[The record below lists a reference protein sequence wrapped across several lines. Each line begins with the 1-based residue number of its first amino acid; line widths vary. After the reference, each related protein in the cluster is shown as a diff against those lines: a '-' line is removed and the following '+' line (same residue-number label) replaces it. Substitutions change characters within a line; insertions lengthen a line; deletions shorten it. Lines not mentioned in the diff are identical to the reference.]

1 MLASSVESPAVSRT
15 RPLAERS
22 HSPAV
27 PVVGAARPSARLI
40 CTRKSDSVT
49 PIPWSESPKC
59 PSSPCQGSAGIFF
72 VIVLRESQASRAG
85 LPANLRHCGR
95 LVSPRVIEAARLE
108 ADWLEY
114 FRGVSV
120 GTLSSRRLRQ
130 TRRDEWETKTLLAN
144 SLSTRSLS
152 GSRRRSGAPTKWV
165 RLSGRGRVGNA
176 GAESEAGSADLRRFY
191 GGAAAAVAA
200 EHQFGAQQGGDR
212 VGARAAPGA
221 PPGAG
226 RGAGAGGAGTGRRR
240 IHSLALA
247 ARGNVRQHGQP
258 AGRPRRAGWCGD
270 QLRQGLRGAR
280 RSLGFRARSLR
291 DGGPEIR
298 GRVRLL
304 AEGRSDQNDP
314 RRPRAIWMPYSCS
327 A

>member
-108 ADWLEY
+108 ADWLEH

-130 TRRDEWETKTLLAN
+130 TRRDEWETNTLLAN

-176 GAESEAGSADLRRFY
+176 GARSRKREALIFADFTEGGSSGC
-191 GGAAAAVAA
+191 GG
-200 EHQFGAQQGGDR
+200 
-212 VGARAAPGA
+212 
-221 PPGAG
+221 
-226 RGAGAGGAGTGRRR
+226 
-240 IHSLALA
+240 
-247 ARGNVRQHGQP
+247 
-258 AGRPRRAGWCGD
+258 
-270 QLRQGLRGAR
+270 
-280 RSLGFRARSLR
+280 
-291 DGGPEIR
+291 
-298 GRVRLL
+298 
-304 AEGRSDQNDP
+304 
-314 RRPRAIWMPYSCS
+314 
-327 A
+327 

>member
-1 MLASSVESPAVSRT
+1 
-15 RPLAERS
+15 
-22 HSPAV
+22 
-27 PVVGAARPSARLI
+27 
-40 CTRKSDSVT
+40 
-49 PIPWSESPKC
+49 
-59 PSSPCQGSAGIFF
+59 

-226 RGAGAGGAGTGRRR
+226 RGAVAGRRGLGPR
-240 IHSLALA
+240 GRPLAQVCRDGAVHALALA
-247 ARGNVRQHGQP
+247 ARGEGP
-258 AGRPRRAGWCGD
+258 ATRTASRATKAGW
-270 QLRQGLRGAR
+270 LVRG
-280 RSLGFRARSLR
+280 
-291 DGGPEIR
+291 
-298 GRVRLL
+298 
-304 AEGRSDQNDP
+304 
-314 RRPRAIWMPYSCS
+314 
-327 A
+327 